1 MKTFMD
7 ATRETALEFWGY
19 FLGKKD
25 GLGMKQ
31 NSFVYVLWMQ
41 TLENEL
47 LMKIIHPILVADFE
61 KYS

>member
-25 GLGMKQ
+25 GLGMK
-31 NSFVYVLWMQ
+31 
-41 TLENEL
+41 
-47 LMKIIHPILVADFE
+47 
-61 KYS
+61 

>member
-7 ATRETALEFWGY
+7 ATRETTLEFWGY

-31 NSFVYVLWMQ
+31 NSFVYVL
-41 TLENEL
+41 
-47 LMKIIHPILVADFE
+47 
-61 KYS
+61 